1 MCGEI
6 SIDQEHLNKI
16 IEKANEDKDNQ
27 HKSNQEF
34 IVRPIDSYTHNNI
47 KGQEVTRTT
56 VAIVWLNGKI
66 DIYNVVGDK
75 KPNCIHTIDF
85 TD

>member
-6 SIDQEHLNKI
+6 SINQEHLNKI
-16 IEKANEDKDNQ
+16 VKVAEADI
-27 HKSNQEF
+27 NQEF
-34 IVRPIDSYTHNNI
+34 IVRPIDTYTSSVYI
-47 KGQEVTRTT
+47 GGELKQIDRTT